1 MKRKKAPQR
10 MQHRHNDTERNAV
23 RDRKR
28 ESERSTLE
36 VYVIQNA
43 HEAQLDVHIYTHT
56 HACR

>member
-1 MKRKKAPQR
+1 

-56 HACR
+56 HTHAGRLLSGHGP